1 MRLRPLRALGPA
13 PGLTFGLTLGLALA
27 LAGCGAAPA
36 DDGIASA
43 GGATPGGGTTTGPSA
58 SAPADR
64 QEAQLKFAQCMREHG
79 VDIPDP
85 GPDGRVRIIGKKGDE
100 ASMQKA
106 MQACRHFMKD
116 AVGDKL
122 GGDDPEARDRMVK
135 FAQCMREHGIDMPD
149 PAPGQGIQIKI
160 KRGQEKAM
168 EEAQKACEE
177 FAPGRKP

>member
-13 PGLTFGLTLGLALA
+13 LGPAMGLTLGLALA

-43 GGATPGGGTTTGPSA
+43 GGATSGGGATAGPSA
-58 SAPADR
+58 SAPVDR

-79 VDIPDP
+79 VDMPDP

-106 MQACRHFMKD
+106 MQACQHFMKD
-116 AVGDKL
+116 AV
-122 GGDDPEARDRMVK
+122 
-135 FAQCMREHGIDMPD
+135 
-149 PAPGQGIQIKI
+149 
-160 KRGQEKAM
+160 
-168 EEAQKACEE
+168 
-177 FAPGRKP
+177 